1 MTRNAQ
7 AVGAALVLMAC
18 LDTGDAAA
26 EPPGS
31 WRQAQTLL
39 RQGHYERAL
48 HTADRIAHTQG
59 SRTPTG
65 RAAVLLAARAEQALG
80 MLSSA
85 RRRLEAAS
93 ARAPDNLP
101 LLAELSQV
109 AMALGDRATAHL
121 LLETGSRLWQHKGT
135 DRTNPANLVA
145 MGSLA
150 QRGANWKWGNELF
163 REAVSRAPRAP
174 EPNVAWG
181 SLFIEK
187 HAAQEAASSFH
198 EALQADPRHPDALVG
213 WARTQLEKG
222 YDRAA
227 AETALATALSENP
240 RHAGARALRA
250 EMALDG
256 DDLAQVE
263 ALIGELR
270 AVNPRDPNAAWLSA
284 AVARL
289 TGDAPRYTRE
299 REARL
304 DVHPADG
311 AFFAHVAEAL
321 VRQRRYL
328 EARAVG
334 EECQMQA
341 QRDARC
347 LTSLGTTLMR
357 LGEEARGLALLREA
371 FAADPYEA
379 RTFNL
384 LRLFDTTIATRYT
397 IVETPHLR
405 FRVERARKV
414 ALERIVAPFLEDV
427 FADYAKRYGYTPA
440 GKVTIELY
448 GDPTDF
454 AVRTVG
460 LPVLEVS
467 AVCFGPVITA
477 MSPSAGTMNW
487 GIVLAH
493 ELAHVFSL
501 GLSRERVPRWLT
513 EGLAEWETT
522 RLHPEW
528 QRSDSLA
535 SWGALRRKSLPPL
548 GQLSRAFYEA
558 DSNERAVVAYLHS
571 ASAVTFLIERFGFA
585 AVRQALLAFGA
596 GASETEVL
604 GALSRMPLAELSRA
618 FQQHL
623 DARFSALAAQFLPES
638 AERAPRARAEALL
651 ASGPK
656 AEAARPEELA
666 RVALTWLDAH
676 DDTKAER
683 LLARAR
689 RKAAS
694 GEAERARTEALVDFA
709 SARLADRQGA
719 PPAQVVHALEG
730 LAKRGFDG
738 FELRLALGFAS
749 LRAKNA
755 AEAVAHL
762 ERATRFAPDQVEA
775 WSMLAEAC
783 DLAHDPR
790 AELEAR
796 IAAFF
801 LDPQSGRMATR
812 LIEAARQLGAQDKV
826 ARLAPWVVFVV
837 PDDPQIHAAQGRAL
851 QALGRYREA
860 TLAYGHALAFGH
872 PEPDELKRALAQ
884 LHRRLGERKPQNEA
898 STTAPLLQGPAPSL
912 PP

>member
-7 AVGAALVLMAC
+7 SVGVALVVMAC
-18 LDTGDAAA
+18 LDTGAAA
-26 EPPGS
+26 AAAAQGS

-48 HTADRIAHTQG
+48 HTADRVAHTQG
-59 SRTPTG
+59 SRSATG

-80 MLSSA
+80 LLSSA

-109 AMALGDRATAHL
+109 AVAMGDRATAHL
-121 LLETGSRLWQHKGT
+121 LFETGSRLWQQPRT

-145 MGSLA
+145 MAVLA
-150 QRGANWKWGNELF
+150 QRGAHWKWGNELF

-181 SLFIEK
+181 YLFLEK
-187 HAAQEAASSFH
+187 HAAREAANSFH

-227 AETALATALSENP
+227 AETALETALSENP

-256 DDLAQVE
+256 DERDRVE

-289 TGDAPRYTRE
+289 EGDSARYAQE

-311 AFFAHVAEAL
+311 AFFANVAEAL

-341 QRDARC
+341 QRDVRC

-379 RTFNL
+379 RTYNL
-384 LRLFDTTIATRYT
+384 LRLFDTTIANRYT
-397 IVETPHLR
+397 IVETKHLR
-405 FRVERARKV
+405 FRVERERKV
-414 ALERIVAPFLEDV
+414 ALERIVAPFLEEV
-427 FADYAKRYGYTPA
+427 FVDYAKRYAYTPSR
-440 GKVTIELY
+440 KVTIELY
-448 GDPTDF
+448 GDPADF

-477 MSPSAGTMNW
+477 LSPSAGTMNW

-535 SWGALRRKSLPPL
+535 YWGALKRKSLPPL

-585 AVRQALLAFGA
+585 ALRQALVGFAG
-596 GASETEVL
+596 GASEADVL

-623 DARFSALAAQFLPES
+623 DARFAALSAQFLPETT
-638 AERAPRARAEALL
+638 ERAPRARAEALL
-651 ASGPK
+651 SPG
-656 AEAARPEELA
+656 AETVRPEDLA
-666 RVALTWLDAH
+666 RAALTWLIAH
-676 DDTKAER
+676 DDAKAEQ
-683 LLARAR
+683 LMARAQER
-689 RKAAS
+689 PAS
-694 GEAERARTEALVDFA
+694 KGPEHARAEALVAFA
-709 SARLADRQGA
+709 GARLADRQGA
-719 PPAQVVHALEG
+719 PPAQVIRALES
-730 LAKRGFDG
+730 LTQRGFDG
-738 FELRLALGFAS
+738 FEVRLALGFAS
-749 LRAKNA
+749 LRAEKA
-755 AEAVAHL
+755 TDAVAHL
-762 ERATRFAPDQVEA
+762 GRATRFVPDQVEA
-775 WSMLAEAC
+775 WSMLAEA
-783 DLAHDPR
+783 HEQSHEPR
-790 AELEAR
+790 AELDAR
-796 IAAFF
+796 IAAFL
-801 LDPQSGRMATR
+801 LDPQSGRMAKR
-812 LIEAARQLGAQDKV
+812 LIASARQLDAHDQV

-837 PDDPQIHAAQGRAL
+837 PDDPQLHAAHGRAL

-872 PEPDELKRALAQ
+872 PEPDDLKQALAH
-884 LHRRLGERKPQNEA
+884 LHHMLGDRKPQSEGSRA
-898 STTAPLLQGPAPSL
+898 APILQGPAPSL